1 MPKIIIDFDYTLFDA
16 DKFKDALYKAVEP
29 FMIEKTRK
37 FWDDAKYD
45 IQYKLAFYDY
55 KEHLEKIVD
64 KENIKEAEKA
74 VEKIIKQADRFLY
87 DDALD
92 FFKKYKKYEFYIV
105 SFGVDGFQKNKI
117 KATGLDKKAKVIITR
132 GEKVKHFKKIIK
144 GTPRQKRGSAMA
156 EEPAIFIDDK
166 GSEID
171 MIKEKYPK
179 VVCYW
184 MRRPG
189 GKFINSPCEKFDH
202 KINNLKIKL

>member
-29 FMIEKTRK
+29 FMIEKSRK
-37 FWDDAKYD
+37 SWDQSKDE

-55 KEHLEKIVD
+55 KEHLKKIVD
-64 KENIKEAEKA
+64 KENLKDAEKA
-74 VEKIIKQADRFLY
+74 VEKVIKKSDKFLY

-92 FFKKYKKYEFYIV
+92 FFKKYKKYEIYIV

-117 KATGLDKKAKVIITR
+117 AATGLDKKAKVIITR

-144 GTPRQKRGSAMA
+144 GTG
-156 EEPAIFIDDK
+156 PAVFIDDK

-171 MIKEKYPK
+171 MIKEEYPK

-184 MRRPG
+184 MRRPR